1 MLIDDINKEEK
12 NEPQKEEEKKWQK
25 KFKKEQVMEEGYRSL
40 QATKPQTLAFAM
52 NENPVGIAAW
62 ILEKFHSWSDLKKK
76 QS

>member
-1 MLIDDINKEEK
+1 
-12 NEPQKEEEKKWQK
+12 
-25 KFKKEQVMEEGYRSL
+25 MEEGYRSL

-62 ILEKFHSWSDLKKK
+62 ILEKFHSWSDLK